1 MLALDTRVYVA
12 AALRLCNAPVL
23 PLGHARAARAI
34 AETAAELHAAA
45 AGVVDLAPVVESAR
59 ALEEALRARE
69 DSLARSSAGVNR
81 TLMRLSRAL
90 IPLLYTTGDRF
101 AHDLAVGIPPLAGLQ
116 PTRGLAALDPASDS
130 SRFAVAALVRERNRV
145 LHTLDEAAELVRELA
160 SAGERS

>member
-1 MLALDTRVYVA
+1 
-12 AALRLCNAPVL
+12 
-23 PLGHARAARAI
+23 
-34 AETAAELHAAA
+34 
-45 AGVVDLAPVVESAR
+45 
-59 ALEEALRARE
+59 
-69 DSLARSSAGVNR
+69 VNH

-116 PTRGLAALDPASDS
+116 PARGLVALDPASDA

>member
-1 MLALDTRVYVA
+1 SGFPWGWHTREDTIAKIDGAVLALDTRVYVA

-59 ALEEALRARE
+59 ALEGALRARE
-69 DSLARSSAGVNR
+69 DSLARAASGVNR

-101 AHDLAVGIPPLAGLQ
+101 AHDLAVGIPPLAGPQ
-116 PTRGLAALDPASDS
+116 PARGRVALPPASDA
-130 SRFAVAALVRERNRV
+130 SRSAVAPLARE
-145 LHTLDEAAELVRELA
+145 
-160 SAGERS
+160 